1 MAATKQAK
9 VLLEP
14 EEYAVLEDLSK
25 KRGTTLSELI
35 REAVR
40 DRYIL
45 LKAERTKALEEIFRL
60 EIPVTDWATFEEEI
74 EQAHVDGLP

>member
-14 EEYAVLEDLSK
+14 EEYAALEDLAR

-45 LKAERTKALEEIFRL
+45 LKAEREKALEEIFRL

-74 EQAHVDGLP
+74 EQAYADGLP

>member
-45 LKAERTKALEEIFRL
+45 LKAERAKALEEIFRL